1 MTPEKTG
8 AIQGGRFR
16 KGQSGNP
23 AGKPNGS
30 RHKASLAAE
39 ALLDGEAEKLTRK
52 AVDMALEGD
61 ATALRIC
68 IDRIIPARRDRPM
81 KFRLPD
87 LASASE
93 AATAMQAIIR
103 AVANGEITPSEAQS
117 VAGLIAVFVQAIETK
132 ELEERIAALEA
143 KK

>member
-1 MTPEKTG
+1 M
-8 AIQGGRFR
+8 
-16 KGQSGNP
+16 
-23 AGKPNGS
+23 
-30 RHKASLAAE
+30 
-39 ALLDGEAEKLTRK
+39 DGEAEKLTRK